1 MKKISLLFS
10 AMFIALMSFASGT
23 ELTEISTCPAGTL
36 VDGKVIHE
44 LGCCTIVQE
53 QGTATSALTTLSPWP
68 APKGS
73 ITTITPK
80 TGVTIKQ
87 IVVTPGNTTYAT
99 YFNKAIVT
107 NATKENKNNLI
118 TITVTNGTAPVV
130 IEFSEKA
137 SQFKELTITYTQE
150 DNTTE
155 PEYDLEEEVTC
166 PDLKVTEIEEEG
178 VTIFIVKGRDDEQ
191 DSDVELYLKNYTG
204 EDGEYEVDL
213 ANSFLTFGGSSVTLT
228 AGTLAQTTDELGKTY
243 YIGLVVGT
251 TENKDENGNP
261 TTKLIALDITM
272 YTEETEEPEAEVY
285 YDVITNM
292 EFDLENMIITG
303 GPSSEYEI
311 TVSLNIIENP
321 DGTFS
326 ISDESS
332 IHIGVLGEATLIDG
346 AAYEIDAYAPAAKV
360 DLVVA
365 CGGAIYQFHL
375 DMSAAPMEATVVVV
389 ENATVEVKKTLL
401 FGDTYD
407 YSLKMTGNWTDAE
420 GLTYPVL
427 VEIPTYYPKATEPSE
442 ILSTVTVGSWDE
454 GANWLG
460 FGEGDLTIETVNGV
474 VTATGVVENPQA
486 SIAIDITIFGTLPQ
500 GPTGVENDT
509 INVKAVKVIK
519 NGQLIIRN
527 NGVEFN
533 AQGAVVK

>member
-10 AMFIALMSFASGT
+10 VMFIALMSFASSVEQT
-23 ELTEISTCPAGTL
+23 ETSVCPAGTL

-53 QGTATSALTTLSPWP
+53 QGEATKALKSASPWVLP
-68 APKGS
+68 NKS
-73 ITTITPK
+73 IMTITPNP
-80 TGVTIKQ
+80 GVAIEKFIITCKNL
-87 IVVTPGNTTYAT
+87 TLGNMLRKST
-99 YFNKAIVT
+99 VT
-107 NATKENKNNLI
+107 NATAVGSNNPVEYH
-118 TITVTNGTAPVV
+118 VTNTTEPIIFTLAGADENQ
-130 IEFSEKA
+130 IKQIDF
-137 SQFKELTITYTQE
+137 TYTTSTT
-150 DNTTE
+150 TTE

-178 VTIFIVKGRDDEQ
+178 VTIFIVKGRDEEK

-213 ANSFLTFGGSSVTLT
+213 ANSFLTFGGIDVTLT

-243 YIGLVVGT
+243 YTGLVVGT

-272 YTEETEEPEAEVY
+272 YTEETEEPEAEVL
-285 YDVITNM
+285 YDIITDM
-292 EFDLENMIITG
+292 KFDLENMIITG
-303 GPSSEYEI
+303 GPSSEYGI

-326 ISDESS
+326 ISAESS

-389 ENATVEVKKTLL
+389 ENATVEVEKA
-401 FGDTYD
+401 GNTYD

-427 VEIPTYYPKATEPSE
+427 VEIPTYYPEATEPSE

-486 SIAIDITIFGTLPQ
+486 SIAINITISGTLPQ
-500 GPTGVENDT
+500 GPTGVENNT
-509 INVKAVKVIK
+509 INVKAMKVIRD
-519 NGQLIIRN
+519 GQLIIRN

-533 AQGAVVK
+533 AQGAIVK